1 MAFNNFPYTNF
12 QDLNLGWIM
21 NNVKIAVSNSV
32 EAVSAAEE
40 LKQFVNTYFNNLDVQ
55 EEINNKID
63 SLVASGQIEDM
74 VGAVAPA
81 IITAWMNAN
90 ITPTTPV
97 VDKTLSIDGAAADA
111 LKTGNIKSDLSSVKK
126 ELFRVNA
133 FDGEWQQ
140 GAYASADGTFVNRND
155 YISTVNPIYI
165 KDSVGLIAENYN
177 SPITGQYYFLFWDE
191 NDNFLGSKQFGVI
204 DKYEIDDEQYRDYY
218 EAAYMHIS
226 VTNGYGIN
234 TNISNAPSLKV
245 YVNHFGLT
253 TKEVYENSLRSYGV
267 SLLNWQN
274 YIYYFGQQGQK
285 AFINNRIGIVEPIK
299 ARRNM
304 TISIDSTDYKFAV
317 LFFSSEELGVANEIR
332 ATSWTDE
339 PVNVRAGDIFLINM
353 RKTDQSA
360 ITPEAGE
367 HIIIDHENVGY
378 NNYAIGSDLVRKPL
392 RVTNIGALRYY
403 QSFCIYDGK
412 FYSTNGT
419 NIAEQD
425 ASLTVL
431 RDVAANVGHG
441 NSMQLGSNGVAYV
454 SGWDDDKVYIVNL
467 TTLTVTGTITLPVGA
482 YQTTAI
488 DDVNHIAYIFYR
500 NTSPASIGKYEFIV
514 YNYNTE
520 TIISRKNVS
529 VEFAAMQA
537 LDLYEDR
544 IIVLNGM
551 ASETAP
557 NGFRIYDLNG
567 NIIGN
572 WVINT
577 LGNLEPEGVAVDRET
592 GIVYISDVNTGLYT
606 VE

>member
-111 LKTGNIKSDLSSVKK
+111 LKTGNIKWDLSTIKN
-126 ELFRVNA
+126 ELFHVNA

-140 GAYASADGTFVNRND
+140 GAYASNDGTFSSRTD
-155 YISTVNPIYI
+155 YLCSINPIY
-165 KDSVGLIAENYN
+165 VEGAEIFKIEKISGDTVQHYCA
-177 SPITGQYYFLFWDE
+177 FWDSE
-191 NDNFLGSKQFGVI
+191 HNYLGNKLVQLVDNSAII
-204 DKYEIDDEQYRDYY
+204 DTVHTQAFNN
-218 EAAYMHIS
+218 AAYMYIS
-226 VTNGYGIN
+226 VTRGYGVPISVDDAPIIN
-234 TNISNAPSLKV
+234 V
-245 YVNHFGLT
+245 YVNHVGAET
-253 TKEVYENSLRSYGV
+253 DTVYENTLKAYDIEI
-267 SLLNWQN
+267 LNWQN

-285 AFINNRIGIVEPIK
+285 GFINNRIGIVEPIK

-360 ITPEAGE
+360 ITPEEGE

-431 RDVAANVGHG
+431 RDVAASVGHG
-441 NSMQLGSNGVAYV
+441 NSMQLGNNGVAYI

-467 TTLTVTGTITLPVGA
+467 GTLTVTGTITLPVGA

-488 DDVNHIAYIFYR
+488 DDINNLAYIFYR
-500 NTSPASIGKYEFIV
+500 NTSPANVGKYEFIV

-520 TIISRKNVS
+520 TIISRKNIS

-572 WVINT
+572 WVINA

-592 GIVYISDVNTGLYT
+592 GIVYISNVNTGLYT